1 MMSEKNAEISCS
13 VFQKQEPVI
22 KDITAKINSA
32 KGVFEKAELAKRLQE
47 EADVLLSC
55 PDYDKKSTDCN
66 NCRFIANIRTKTAGL
81 IIKAKKLA

>member
-1 MMSEKNAEISCS
+1 MFKKDAKINCS
-13 VFQKQEPVI
+13 ILQKQKPVI
-22 KDITAKINSA
+22 EDITAKINSA